1 MKLLTSLA
9 GGLAGAISV
18 TILHGLI
25 RKIDPSAPRLD
36 RLGEQATAR
45 LIKKTG
51 HQPPAGNKLYT
62 SAMVGDI
69 LGNTLYYSLAGTR
82 MKKAMS
88 TGGLLGLG
96 AGIGALKLPQTLG
109 LNGAPT
115 NLTNKRRWITVGLY
129 VAGGLI
135 AAGVTR
141 WLERRASEKRRPRPA
156 RILAPD
162 EAYKPVLDITV

>member
-1 MKLLTSLA
+1 MKLLISLA

-18 TILHGLI
+18 TILHELI

-45 LIKKTG
+45 LMEKTG
-51 HQPPAGNKLYT
+51 HQPPEGRSLHT

-69 LGNTLYYSLAGTR
+69 VGNTLYYSLAGTR

-88 TGGLLGLG
+88 TGGMLGLS
-96 AGIGALKLPQTLG
+96 AGIGALKLPGKLG
-109 LNGAPT
+109 LNEGHT
-115 NLTNKRRWITVGLY
+115 SLTNKRRWMTVGLY
-129 VAGGLI
+129 VTGGLI
-135 AAGVTR
+135 AAGVIK
-141 WLERRASEKRRPRPA
+141 WLEKKSSKKPVVSRTK
-156 RILAPD
+156 APD

>member
-18 TILHGLI
+18 TILHELI

-45 LIKKTG
+45 LIQKTG
-51 HQPPAGNKLYT
+51 HQPPSGSNLYT
-62 SAMVGDI
+62 SALAGDI
-69 LGNTLYYSLAGTR
+69 IGNTLTYSLAGTR
-82 MKKAMS
+82 MKKALS

-96 AGIGALKLPQTLG
+96 MGIGALKLPEALG
-109 LNGAPT
+109 LNGKHT
-115 NLTNKRRWITVGLY
+115 NATPKRRWLTMGLY
-129 VAGGLI
+129 VTGGLI
-135 AAGVTR
+135 AAGVTK
-141 WLERRASEKRRPRPA
+141 WLEKKSAKKSVVARTKAPA
-156 RILAPD
+156 